1 MERFVVEAKNVVKIF
16 KNSKEQVKAN
26 DDISFS
32 IKAGETI
39 AILGPNGAG
48 KSTLIKQMI
57 GYLATTKGQI
67 KLFGED
73 INALDQTKMK
83 HVGYM
88 MQARYQHWDHLTV
101 EEALYYSARLKK
113 ISKKSAKSQIAELT
127 TELQLDD
134 VLKRKISLL
143 SGGKKQATA
152 LACSVIGAPKLIILD
167 EPTTGLDPEKR
178 SIFWSFI
185 KKINKHRNVSVLIVT
200 HNIDEIE
207 EMVDRVFIIGK
218 GKLLRI
224 GKPNDL
230 KSEISDEVI
239 VDIELDNTKSEK
251 YQKLVAKYNGN
262 YNDFGD
268 SVKFFIKQKDISA
281 CISEIFRA
289 DTKAQFIKN
298 IRIDKTSLEDIY
310 IKIMNEANSEE
321 I

>member
-16 KNSKEQVKAN
+16 KNGKEQVKAN

-48 KSTLIKQMI
+48 KSTLVKQII
-57 GYLATTKGQI
+57 GYLATTKGEI

-83 HVGYM
+83 YVGYM
-88 MQARYQHWDHLTV
+88 M
-101 EEALYYSARLKK
+101 
-113 ISKKSAKSQIAELT
+113 IAELT
-127 TELQLDD
+127 TELKLDD

-152 LACSVIGAPKLIILD
+152 LACSVIGDPKLIILD

-185 KKINKHRNVSVLIVT
+185 KKINRHRNVSVVIIT

-207 EMVDRVFIIGK
+207 DMVDRVFIIGK
-218 GKLLRI
+218 GKLLRV

-230 KSEISDEVI
+230 KNEISDQVI
-239 VDIELDNTKSEK
+239 VDIELDSTKSEK
-251 YQKLVAKYNGN
+251 YQKLVDKYNGK

-268 SVKFFIKQKDISA
+268 SVKFFIKQNDISA
-281 CISEIFRA
+281 CISEIFMA
-289 DTKAQFIKN
+289 DTKEQFIKN

-310 IKIMNEANSEE
+310 IKVMNEANSEE